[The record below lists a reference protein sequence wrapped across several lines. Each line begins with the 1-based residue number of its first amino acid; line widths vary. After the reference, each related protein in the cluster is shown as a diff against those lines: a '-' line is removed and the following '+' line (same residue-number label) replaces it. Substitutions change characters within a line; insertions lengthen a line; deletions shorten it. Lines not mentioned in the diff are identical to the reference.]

1 MVRLSTAGLP
11 EWLDAC
17 RRAGLEMRRSGRDW
31 CGPCPV
37 CQTGDDRF
45 AIRAG
50 EKRPVI
56 VNARYG
62 HTWLELM
69 RALNPDTGS
78 GGEVARTAA
87 ACRRDAP
94 GSRGAADPRQ
104 LPQARNARRMLARAH
119 RGRPTYFR
127 KRFPAVDKLVWTLD
141 GTTWLVPLRIVRNGQ
156 LLPGL
161 AGLQYILADGTRRF
175 QKDATTRGLVAV
187 PRWTATGPLL
197 LAEGVTSAMALSQA
211 IQDPP
216 LGASSPRAP
225 NWATA
230 PVSSATAT
238 DRTNAASSPVPRPR
252 RRPISRS
259 GCRTTP
265 PPIPGTSG
273 TPPAPSSTP
282 CVNGSPATP
291 PTPTDARSRPSLPHY
306 NHGNPSIPRGRRPR
320 TPRTP
325 RTPSTPRTPRT

>member
-56 VNARYG
+56 VNARCG

-94 GSRGAADPRQ
+94 RSRRAADPRQ

-119 RGRPTYFR
+119 RGRPH
-127 KRFPAVDKLVWTLD
+127 
-141 GTTWLVPLRIVRNGQ
+141 
-156 LLPGL
+156 LLPQAL
-161 AGLQYILADGTRRF
+161 PRRRRARL
-175 QKDATTRGLVAV
+175 D
-187 PRWTATGPLL
+187 PRRDD
-197 LAEGVTSAMALSQA
+197 MA
-211 IQDPP
+211 
-216 LGASSPRAP
+216 RAP
-225 NWATA
+225 AHRAQRTTPA
-230 PVSSATAT
+230 RARRPPVHPRGRERAASR
-238 DRTNAASSPVPRPR
+238 RTPRPAASSPCHDGQPQDPSCSPRASRAQWPCPRPSR
-252 RRPISRS
+252 TRPSES
-259 GCRTTP
+259 
-265 PPIPGTSG
+265 
-273 TPPAPSSTP
+273 
-282 CVNGSPATP
+282 SPA
-291 PTPTDARSRPSLPHY
+291 
-306 NHGNPSIPRGRRPR
+306 
-320 TPRTP
+320 
-325 RTPSTPRTPRT
+325 

>member
-11 EWLDAC
+11 EWLNAC

-50 EKRPVI
+50 QRRPVI
-56 VNARYG
+56 VNARCG

-69 RALNPDTGS
+69 CALNPDTGS

-87 ACRRDAP
+87 ACRRHTP
-94 GSRGAADPRQ
+94 RNRRAADPRQ

-127 KRFPAVDKLVWTLD
+127 KRFPNVDELVWTLD

-161 AGLQYILADGTRRF
+161 AGLQYILEDGTRRF

-197 LAEGVTSAMALSQA
+197 LTEGVTSAMALFQA

-216 LGASSPRAP
+216 LGILACLSRAGL
-225 NWATA
+225 
-230 PVSSATAT
+230 V
-238 DRTNAASSPVPRPR
+238 AASGQLGDRPGLVIGDR
-252 RRPISRS
+252 DRPDERGIE
-259 GCRTTP
+259 
-265 PPIPGTSG
+265 PGTEAAQK
-273 TPPAPSSTP
+273 T
-282 CVNGSPATP
+282 
-291 PTPTDARSRPSLPHY
+291 SLPFWLPHDAPADPWDVW
-306 NHGNPSIPRGRRPR
+306 HAAGAELDAMQKWVAGHAPDPD
-320 TPRTP
+320 
-325 RTPSTPRTPRT
+325 